1 MAPSRN
7 RRTLRRETRIFEGPA
22 QADQEFVDRILAS
35 SNLELSQ
42 MTSGW
47 TEEDPES
54 TQDDGYEN
62 DDISSGEGG
71 PEWDCG
77 FSSSDEVGEEEPPDP
92 SNRDQISVRVL
103 DASESQTMLNTIGP
117 GRYTEGWTD
126 ADESVLRAEW
136 LKDPIRKR
144 WWQHVHKRPEPNRST
159 LILWKVCCRFLR
171 VFPTQIIGPNSHVQ
185 FEHDRTIWPAIFCKR
200 LQSLIVHPIFAH
212 DYRLLVLGIMYVA
225 MCKTDHRGPVPWRI
239 PTMDG
244 FLNRFLYEMESNDGS
259 RRIDICRETAI
270 DHWRDAGDQVI
281 TSPYYLLFEQIE
293 KKALQVNTESDRIPV
308 SNVTF
313 NVNHEHLRDL
323 WKAANSV
330 EVRGQPAFRLRLSE
344 SQRTIANLASATTIP
359 RSWIDLYHLRKN
371 IEIRGRRQCVIDSRR
386 DDAKTS
392 SISPSTVAPI
402 PPASSSQT
410 EAGEQE
416 PSRQINMG
424 TASNVTTPD
433 LPRDQVLELVT
444 RVLGADAA
452 DAARAVGRTDGLRQS
467 QGILPSICMK
477 AMKVQ
482 PRPSPSI
489 ILSKIPVRKP
499 ELLPDLSEN
508 PIIDLPLRGLLVGR
522 DHSITSDPSKIPHII
537 RDMEASS
544 MSRYMYDVSS
554 PYLAPYVPLNPVED
568 DGRDAEESSSNQ

>member
-1 MAPSRN
+1 
-7 RRTLRRETRIFEGPA
+7 
-22 QADQEFVDRILAS
+22 
-35 SNLELSQ
+35 
-42 MTSGW
+42 
-47 TEEDPES
+47 
-54 TQDDGYEN
+54 
-62 DDISSGEGG
+62 
-71 PEWDCG
+71 
-77 FSSSDEVGEEEPPDP
+77 
-92 SNRDQISVRVL
+92 
-103 DASESQTMLNTIGP
+103 
-117 GRYTEGWTD
+117 
-126 ADESVLRAEW
+126 
-136 LKDPIRKR
+136 
-144 WWQHVHKRPEPNRST
+144 
-159 LILWKVCCRFLR
+159 
-171 VFPTQIIGPNSHVQ
+171 
-185 FEHDRTIWPAIFCKR
+185 
-200 LQSLIVHPIFAH
+200 
-212 DYRLLVLGIMYVA
+212 
-225 MCKTDHRGPVPWRI
+225 
-239 PTMDG
+239 MDG
-244 FLNRFLYEMESNDGS
+244 FLDRFLYEMESNDGS

-270 DHWRDAGDQVI
+270 DHWKDAGDQVI

-293 KKALQVNTESDRIPV
+293 KKALQVNTESDRIAV

-323 WKAANSV
+323 WKAANSI

-392 SISPSTVAPI
+392 SISPSTIAPI

-410 EAGEQE
+410 EASEQE

-467 QGILPSICMK
+467 QGILHSTCMK

-482 PRPSPSI
+482 LRPSPSS
-489 ILSKIPVRKP
+489 ILSEIPVRKP
-499 ELLPDLSEN
+499 ELSDLSEN

-554 PYLAPYVPLNPVED
+554 PSLAPYVPLNPVED